1 MQSRIADRC
10 GTAQQVLGEKIMLQN
25 IFKRSR
31 HEPETDEALEYSTQR
46 LMGRME
52 NMLTGMETRDTLK
65 SIRFATLDSTPSYY
79 R

>member
-1 MQSRIADRC
+1 
-10 GTAQQVLGEKIMLQN
+10 MLQN
-25 IFKRSR
+25 LFKRNR
-31 HEPETDEALEYSTQR
+31 QETQTDEALEYSTQR

-52 NMLTGMETRDTLK
+52 TMLDGMEMRDTLK